1 MFVTLGLPNVSYTVF
16 ATVPT
21 GFPPWFSTRL
31 PSVLLGLTVSKG
43 PFSTARR
50 APLLLQQYF

>member
-21 GFPPWFSTRL
+21 GFPPWFITRL
-31 PSVLLGLTVSKG
+31 FSVFVGLIVHEG